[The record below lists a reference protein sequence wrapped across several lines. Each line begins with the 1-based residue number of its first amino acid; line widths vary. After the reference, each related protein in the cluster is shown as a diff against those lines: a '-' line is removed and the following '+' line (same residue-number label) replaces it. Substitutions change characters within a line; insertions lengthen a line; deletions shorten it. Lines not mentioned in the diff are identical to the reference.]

1 MFIDATQAELINRQI
16 MCNPHWAS
24 VILKEGG
31 KVCQRCYESLSNVLD
46 DSFDLEAMDIAFE
59 DEMEKIDS
67 PYREESIFAKQ
78 SAKEELNAVFQL
90 LNMEKIRD
98 DRRFKKI
105 REQIDNVY
113 RHLKHLCDELF
124 KQSTYEEQVRL
135 MMIAPESWGRTALSQ
150 WFGAR
155 DHQARQSILL
165 RLDKGVLAFPEYT
178 RGNKFL
184 DDDTIQSVVQ
194 FYLQDDV
201 SRASSNTKD
210 VLKIKNQ
217 LVPVRFM
224 AMPIREGLRK
234 FYSDHPTA
242 RVGKSCFY
250 SLKPRQVKISCPHET
265 CMCQTHENMSLLL
278 QAFNNYLKTKPLASA
293 QFTKITVSDLID
305 LVVCNTPIEDCFLGD
320 CAQCNSITP
329 SSILGH
335 QLDTSDEDDKCSRY
349 INGEQRNFI
358 NDLRIKSSH
367 VSYAV
372 IQIDFAENYAFLR
385 QREVQAA
392 HWNNQQATLFTIH
405 MKIGSEHNNMVII
418 SDYMRHDT
426 AFVHGA
432 QRLIVDFLRKHYP
445 QVKKINDGAPAH
457 FKNHFNM
464 INLQHHQ
471 YDFNMSASW
480 TFSASGHGEGPCDGT
495 GAAVKSSANRAVLL
509 GDTLI
514 SSIEDFLNFT
524 KKSNEDAANL
534 S

>member
-90 LNMEKIRD
+90 LNMEKIQDPRT
-98 DRRFKKI
+98 
-105 REQIDNVY
+105 N
-113 RHLKHLCDELF
+113 RHLKHLYDVLEQNDDNEVHDLNPDSIRIDESNEFLHGMKELF

-278 QAFNNYLKTKPLASA
+278 QVPFNNYLKTKPLASA
-293 QFTKITVSDLID
+293 QFT
-305 LVVCNTPIEDCFLGD
+305 
-320 CAQCNSITP
+320 
-329 SSILGH
+329 
-335 QLDTSDEDDKCSRY
+335 Y
-349 INGEQRNFI
+349 INREQRNFI

-480 TFSASGHGEGPCDGT
+480 AFSASGHGEGPCDGT

>member
-78 SAKEELNAVFQL
+78 SAKEELNASSIQEDPRT
-90 LNMEKIRD
+90 N
-98 DRRFKKI
+98 
-105 REQIDNVY
+105 
-113 RHLKHLCDELF
+113 RHLKHLYDVLEQNDDNEVHDLNPDSIRIDESNEFLHGMKELF

-278 QAFNNYLKTKPLASA
+278 Q
-293 QFTKITVSDLID
+293 
-305 LVVCNTPIEDCFLGD
+305 
-320 CAQCNSITP
+320 
-329 SSILGH
+329 
-335 QLDTSDEDDKCSRY
+335 DTSDEDDKCSRSVWKP
-349 INGEQRNFI
+349 IDKKV
-358 NDLRIKSSH
+358 DLHQIRGTITSLFYEIDENCH

-445 QVKKINDGAPAH
+445 QVKKIKYLSDGAPAH

-480 TFSASGHGEGPCDGT
+480 AFSASGHGEGPCDGT